1 MNIPTIGVAKKIHVF
16 GDMQKSSLE
25 AAAKSMPIL
34 GKRYIYENGEKLG
47 AMMNTSKKHRA
58 NPVFVSQG
66 HQISLQMAITIVRL
80 CMLSNNP
87 FRRLPEPIY
96 AADFFS
102 RLTTAEIDL
111 AKRNSWKNFV
121 SNNKEMSLEE
131 KGYWK
136 SYSWPKIER
145 KLFQWWKNQ
154 RAKICNYGN

>member
-1 MNIPTIGVAKKIHVF
+1 MHVF
-16 GDMQKSSLE
+16 GDMRKYYLE
-25 AAAKSMPIL
+25 SAAKSMPIL

-47 AMMNTSKKHRA
+47 AMINTSKKHRA

-66 HQISLQMAITIVRL
+66 HKISLQTAITIVRW

-111 AKRNSWKNFV
+111 AKRNS
-121 SNNKEMSLEE
+121 
-131 KGYWK
+131 
-136 SYSWPKIER
+136 
-145 KLFQWWKNQ
+145 
-154 RAKICNYGN
+154 